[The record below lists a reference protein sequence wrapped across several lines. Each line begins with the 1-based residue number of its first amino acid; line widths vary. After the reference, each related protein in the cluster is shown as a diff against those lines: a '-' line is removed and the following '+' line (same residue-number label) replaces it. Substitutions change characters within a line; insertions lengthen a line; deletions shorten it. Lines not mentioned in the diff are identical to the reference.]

1 MSVLPLRTAALTL
14 ALALAAAAQ
23 APAAAA
29 SPAPA
34 RAGSSTASLGE
45 ALQPSSSEQKALG
58 EWLRQRGVIFYG
70 AWWCP
75 ACFQQK
81 NLFGKEAGNRL
92 PYVECDKEERG
103 RRQCRAASVRAFPTW
118 VMGDQ
123 RLEGVQSI
131 EQLKRWSGFPVKKGA
146 PAKR

>member
-1 MSVLPLRTAALTL
+1 MSILPLRPAALML
-14 ALALAAAAQ
+14 AAALAAAAQ
-23 APAAAA
+23 APAAPA

-45 ALQPSSSEQKALG
+45 ALKPSNSEQKALG
-58 EWLRQRGVIFYG
+58 EWLRQRGIIFYG

-103 RRQCRAASVRAFPTW
+103 RRQCQAAAVKAFPTW
-118 VMGDQ
+118 VMGGQ

-131 EQLKRWSGFPVKKGA
+131 EQLKRWSGFPGA
-146 PAKR
+146 SGVPAKR

>member
-1 MSVLPLRTAALTL
+1 MTIPCVRSLPALLLAAGLISATAAVPT
-14 ALALAAAAQ
+14 ARAQ
-23 APAAAA
+23 P
-29 SPAPA
+29 P
-34 RAGSSTASLGE
+34 AGSSTTASLGE
-45 ALQPSSSEQKALG
+45 ALEPSTGEQRALS

-92 PYVECDKEERG
+92 PYVECDKEESG
-103 RRQCRAASVRAFPTW
+103 RQQCQAATVRAYPTW
-118 VMGDQ
+118 VMGSQ

-131 EQLKRWSGFPVKKGA
+131 EQLRRWSGFPGA
-146 PAKR
+146 AATPAQR